1 MKLSNKQIQSL
12 AAAIDAL
19 DGQQITQLIDG
30 KPVAVARIP
39 RIAHGARWALARN
52 AGKLQVAAADF
63 NRARSALVKQHS
75 GGDGAISP
83 AHPGFNAFAEDFE
96 RLNHQ
101 DVELDLDKIT
111 LADLR
116 LEENEAATAAI
127 PISVLNVLSTLIS
140 G

>member
-1 MKLSNKQIQSL
+1 MRLTNRQILSL
-12 AAAIDAL
+12 AEAINAL
-19 DGQQITQLIDG
+19 DGQSVTQIVDG

-39 RIAHGARWALARN
+39 RLTHSGRWALARN
-52 AGKLQVAAADF
+52 AGKLQAAAADF
-63 NRARSALVKQHS
+63 NRARSTLVKQHS

-116 LEENEAATAAI
+116 LEENEAATTAI
-127 PISVLNVLSTLIS
+127 PITVLNVLSPLIS
-140 G
+140 